1 MKTHIIC
8 ILIAIVVFIFDI
20 NLPLGVAGGVPY
32 IAVVL
37 AAMYADDKKVII
49 IFAVVC
55 SLLTVLGYYTSPVG
69 GEHWKVLLNRGLALF
84 AILVGAVLAF
94 RWKAANDKLAITMKS
109 LVDNNNELKMLSML
123 ISQVPTAI
131 FITDKEGNIE
141 YTNSAFNEI
150 TGFTPEE
157 AIGKNPRILNSGKND
172 PSIYKEIWSTILD
185 RKIWKGSLINSNKD
199 GSDIHVNSLIMPIT
213 DDKGEI
219 YHFASIGQDVSDV
232 FTAQSKLQ
240 ESEGKFK
247 QLVESAPVCIHEI
260 DLEGKLLS
268 MNKAGLDMMGVS
280 SEDEIKGMDYFSIPC
295 KEDQRRI
302 RNLFEKALSG
312 TASKFDFSVSSEK
325 NILYFSSSF
334 VPVKTPEGEIIK
346 VMGVSQNVTKQKIAE
361 LQIKEALKVAEDSGK
376 VKEEFLSII
385 SHELRT
391 PMNGILGATELIK
404 SFPEET
410 KNSLE
415 ILEESGQRMSDT
427 IENILSFIDT
437 TKESWEITTSS
448 FSLEDLQKFLEDKI
462 LINQKFSSNE
472 NVEILWNGWSG
483 ELTNDANIIQKIIWN
498 ILSNSLKF
506 TKEGKIEINASLNEQ
521 DNKLTID
528 IIDTGCGISKNHRER
543 IFDHFTQIDSSI
555 RRNAEGLGLGL
566 ALTKKLTLLVGAK
579 IELVSSEENTGS
591 HFRLII

>member
-1 MKTHIIC
+1 
-8 ILIAIVVFIFDI
+8 
-20 NLPLGVAGGVPY
+20 
-32 IAVVL
+32 
-37 AAMYADDKKVII
+37 
-49 IFAVVC
+49 
-55 SLLTVLGYYTSPVG
+55 
-69 GEHWKVLLNRGLALF
+69 
-84 AILVGAVLAF
+84 
-94 RWKAANDKLAITMKS
+94 
-109 LVDNNNELKMLSML
+109 ML
-123 ISQVPTAI
+123 Q
-131 FITDKEGNIE
+131 
-141 YTNSAFNEI
+141 
-150 TGFTPEE
+150 
-157 AIGKNPRILNSGKND
+157 
-172 PSIYKEIWSTILD
+172 
-185 RKIWKGSLINSNKD
+185 NK
-199 GSDIHVNSLIMPIT
+199 
-213 DDKGEI
+213 
-219 YHFASIGQDVSDV
+219 
-232 FTAQSKLQ
+232 
-240 ESEGKFK
+240 
-247 QLVESAPVCIHEI
+247 
-260 DLEGKLLS
+260 
-268 MNKAGLDMMGVS
+268 
-280 SEDEIKGMDYFSIPC
+280 
-295 KEDQRRI
+295 
-302 RNLFEKALSG
+302 
-312 TASKFDFSVSSEK
+312 
-325 NILYFSSSF
+325 
-334 VPVKTPEGEIIK
+334 
-346 VMGVSQNVTKQKIAE
+346 KIAE